1 MGGTD
6 QAIEHGLQTGDW
18 TPYVW
23 VCGFIIVGVLI
34 RYMLRRQDESDKFQ
48 RGEMAN
54 VIDDNTAA
62 WGHVC
67 VLFRTRPCLTDSD
80 VARLAIHDLTEEQ
93 LEQMPDTAKRAIE
106 RRKQRAEKATE

>member
-1 MGGTD
+1 MGGTE

-18 TPYVW
+18 TGYVLIAAF
-23 VCGFIIVGVLI
+23 VIVGIFI
-34 RYMLRRQDESDKFQ
+34 RYVLKRQDESDKFQ

-80 VARLAIHDLTEEQ
+80 VARLASHDLTEEQ
-93 LEQMPDTAKRAIE
+93 FELMPDTAKRAIE
-106 RRKQRAEKATE
+106 RRKQRAEKEQA